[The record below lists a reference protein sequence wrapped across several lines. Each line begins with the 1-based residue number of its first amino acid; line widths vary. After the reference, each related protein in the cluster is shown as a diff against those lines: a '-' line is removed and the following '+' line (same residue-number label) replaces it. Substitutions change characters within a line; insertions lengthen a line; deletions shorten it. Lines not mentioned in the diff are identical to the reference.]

1 MWKFEDMMK
10 YSKQLAKD
18 IFSGKITIEEA
29 VIKDFEQTG
38 ISKDKARKILN
49 ELLSNSA
56 NRRPIKSGY
65 SNNPDYFGD
74 WYGKGQIDFN
84 AIINPEDDGDIWMV
98 KMWSGAGYVLD
109 VYLCKATNMY
119 DAMDIVFNWSY
130 EHEGANNIVFDYDYL
145 MNECRENFEKY
156 PDYFGDDLSG
166 DYEEFEM
173 RWFEDYVSND
183 DYNLFARSE
192 NFFIDKVPENVLAE
206 NQGPIENS
214 RKVIKSGLMT
224 PTLSDCAKATYD
236 GIKQMLDAIDDGM
249 EWHNGNA
256 LQCVINL
263 DTPVDEALL
272 PYGFIIWKFRHKDG
286 TPWTESELD
295 ELLDENNAF
304 LV

>member
-18 IFSGKITIEEA
+18 IFSGKLTLEEA

-56 NRRPIKSGY
+56 NRKPIKSGY

-109 VYLCKATNMY
+109 VYLCKATNVY
-119 DAMDIVFNWSY
+119 DALNTVFEWSY
-130 EHEGANNIVFDYDYL
+130 EHEGANNIVFDFDYIS
-145 MNECRENFEKY
+145 NECHDEFERD
-156 PDYFGDDLSG
+156 PEYFGVDLSD

-173 RWFEDYVSND
+173 RWFEDYIDSENG
-183 DYNLFARSE
+183 YYARSE
-192 NFFIDKVPENVLAE
+192 NFFVDKVPEDVLAE
-206 NQGPIENS
+206 NQKPIENS
-214 RKVIKSGLMT
+214 RRPIKSMAAVSRGNRMDFNSLRNLAGMC
-224 PTLSDCAKATYD
+224 LNREGVKFYETYD
-236 GIKQMLDAIDDGM
+236 GLHVNQFGDI
-249 EWHNGNA
+249 
-256 LQCVINL
+256 VINAE
-263 DTPVDEALL
+263 PA
-272 PYGFIIWKFRHKDG
+272 
-286 TPWTESELD
+286 
-295 ELLDENNAF
+295 
-304 LV
+304 